1 MGPGDLRDVQGWES
15 AFVAVS
21 AIVGEPAE
29 AVASA
34 LGDVGVGRASS
45 LVRALDPANAANATN
60 ATSAAGATSKETRA
74 RALARAISDVVL
86 AVDAM
91 RYM

>member
-34 LGDVGVGRASS
+34 LGDVGMARASS

-60 ATSAAGATSKETRA
+60 ATSKETRA
-74 RALARAISDVVL
+74 RALARAVSDVVL

-91 RYM
+91 RYA

>member
-1 MGPGDLRDVQGWES
+1 MGPGDLRDVQGWEI

-21 AIVGEPAE
+21 AIVGEPAD

-45 LVRALDPANAANATN
+45 LVRALDSTAATA
-60 ATSAAGATSKETRA
+60 ATSRETRA

-91 RYM
+91 RYL

>member
-34 LGDVGVGRASS
+34 LGDVGMARTSN
-45 LVRALDPANAANATN
+45 LVRALDPANAASAT
-60 ATSAAGATSKETRA
+60 GATSKETRA
-74 RALARAISDVVL
+74 RALARAVSDVVL

-91 RYM
+91 RYA

>member
-34 LGDVGVGRASS
+34 LGDVGVARASS
-45 LVRALDPANAANATN
+45 LVRALDPANAANATS
-60 ATSAAGATSKETRA
+60 ATGTTSKETRA
-74 RALARAISDVVL
+74 RALARAVSDVVL

-91 RYM
+91 RYA